1 MTYSELFEGQKVKFW
16 PIDEKVPDSKVS
28 VISISDLNRALAMQN
43 KAPITLNDGQY
54 LLNCNYNGT
63 YRYIAAALQSHPEIT
78 VGEGVQVVNGNLLY
92 LLPLLL
98 LSFFLGGKQVI

>member
-63 YRYIAAALQSHPEIT
+63 YRYVAAALQSHPEIT
-78 VGEGVQVVNGNLLY
+78 VGGATLQRAKITFCRKHTL
-92 LLPLLL
+92 
-98 LSFFLGGKQVI
+98 